1 MPNLNDKQ
9 HIFVSAYIDN
19 GGNASAAA
27 VTAGYAPDSAA
38 VTGYRMKN
46 SPHIHAEIERRT
58 TDLAE
63 SGQLDAA
70 TWLASVLSDIQLA
83 RHVKNLSAVMRG
95 HELVGRAINVFA
107 DSTLTD
113 KERAAFAFLGE
124 SMVDAIASNGGIDAL
139 TNGRMLADGAAQ
151 GENGDA

>member
-1 MPNLNDKQ
+1 MKTLNDKQ
-9 HIFVSAYIDN
+9 HIFVTAYIDN

-27 VTAGYAPDSAA
+27 VTAGYSPDSAA

-46 SPHIHAEIERRT
+46 SPHIRSEIERRT

-83 RHVKNLSAVMRG
+83 RQVKNLSAVMRG
-95 HELVGRAINVFA
+95 HELVGRAINVFT
-107 DSTLTD
+107 DSALTD

-124 SMVDAIASNGGIDAL
+124 SMVDAIASNGGIGAL
-139 TNGRMLADGAAQ
+139 TNGRVLADGGQEERAR
-151 GENGDA
+151 E